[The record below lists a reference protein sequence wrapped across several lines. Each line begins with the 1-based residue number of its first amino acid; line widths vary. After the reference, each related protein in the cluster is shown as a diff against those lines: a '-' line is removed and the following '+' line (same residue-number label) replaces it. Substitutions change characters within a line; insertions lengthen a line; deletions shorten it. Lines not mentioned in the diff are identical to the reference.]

1 MREILNIHGKLML
14 GKKIKINLLTIVV
27 ILKTSFFLFSE
38 VCSQII
44 QIIVLLLFIKLEYFW
59 SWGVDCISKYKY

>member
-1 MREILNIHGKLML
+1 ML
-14 GKKIKINLLTIVV
+14 GKKIKINLLTIVVV